1 LFVIKYIVL
10 MIILILTLSYI
21 VSYTYTLITGEY
33 VENVRENSF
42 SWVLASTLLY
52 VNNSML
58 RLIIALCRAL
68 WFLILSIGLLLYFLG
83 LKQLGYKVVILSLLL
98 FILPVILEL
107 K

>member
-1 LFVIKYIVL
+1 
-10 MIILILTLSYI
+10 MIILILIVSYI

-68 WFLILSIGLLLYFLG
+68 WFLILNIGVLLYFLG

>member
-1 LFVIKYIVL
+1 VIKYIVL

>member
-1 LFVIKYIVL
+1 

>member
-1 LFVIKYIVL
+1 
-10 MIILILTLSYI
+10 MIILILIVSYI

-58 RLIIALCRAL
+58 RLIIDLCRAL
-68 WFLILSIGLLLYFLG
+68 WFPILNIGLLLYFLG